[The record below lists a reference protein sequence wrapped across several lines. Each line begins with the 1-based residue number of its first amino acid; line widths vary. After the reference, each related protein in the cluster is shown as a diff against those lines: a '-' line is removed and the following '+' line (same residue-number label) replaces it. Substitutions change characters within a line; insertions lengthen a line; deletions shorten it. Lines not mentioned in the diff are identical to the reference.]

1 MPRLQIASGLFQNL
15 MLLDRDAFFKDP
27 YGQAQRA
34 LMLADTLIAGHQMT
48 GPTSMTS
55 TNGSAPLPIDVEV
68 GIRAARANF
77 AAQHMDGSNTA
88 QRSRAN

>member
-15 MLLDRDAFFKDP
+15 MMIDHESFFKDP

-48 GPTSMTS
+48 GQ
-55 TNGSAPLPIDVEV
+55 GSITTPRGNPPLAVEV
-68 GIRAARANF
+68 EIGIRAARANF
-77 AAQHMDGSNTA
+77 ATNHLDGATTT
-88 QRSRAN
+88 RSPRAS

>member
-15 MLLDRDAFFKDP
+15 MLIDRDAFFKDP

-48 GPTSMTS
+48 GPNSMTS
-55 TNGSAPLPIDVEV
+55 NNGSAPLAIEVEV
-68 GIRAARANF
+68 GIRAARAHF
-77 AAQHMDGSNTA
+77 ATHHLDGASAT
-88 QRSRAN
+88 QRPHAN

>member
-15 MLLDRDAFFKDP
+15 MLIDRDAFFKDP

-48 GPTSMTS
+48 GPNSMTS
-55 TNGSAPLPIDVEV
+55 TNGGAPLPIDVEV
-68 GIRAARANF
+68 GIGAAHANF
-77 AAQHMDGSNTA
+77 AAHHVDGASTA